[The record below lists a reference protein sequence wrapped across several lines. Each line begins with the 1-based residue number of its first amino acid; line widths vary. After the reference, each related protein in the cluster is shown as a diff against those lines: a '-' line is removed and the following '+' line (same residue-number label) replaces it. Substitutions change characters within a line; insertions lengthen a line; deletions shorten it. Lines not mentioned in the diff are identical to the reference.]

1 MSKITLKE
9 FLKQFTAI
17 PEKFINEY
25 YEFYELCEN
34 NKFGIHIKIVLKYLD
49 LTDLHKLEEK
59 IRKLYILNSDYV
71 IIRISQKSTKG
82 IKDANY
88 MLSFECFEKICM
100 NSNTE
105 KGKMFRD
112 YFVMLRKFID
122 YYKNYIADKI
132 MELTKTNKY
141 IYILTV
147 NKKNNIL
154 KLGRTGNI
162 QHRLQSYATGKDT
175 HPDVKFIMVV
185 EDDKR
190 VENCA
195 KAFTKVF
202 QYKGNKELYKMHND
216 NLKEII
222 FDCAKTDKK
231 IQKLIENNNNLDTY
245 VVYDDSKKIEYLNL
259 NDEVIGMEKTSNTK
273 KHKILNYE
281 NKIRNKKSNKP
292 KK

>member
-1 MSKITLKE
+1 M
-9 FLKQFTAI
+9 
-17 PEKFINEY
+17 
-25 YEFYELCEN
+25 
-34 NKFGIHIKIVLKYLD
+34 
-49 LTDLHKLEEK
+49 
-59 IRKLYILNSDYV
+59 
-71 IIRISQKSTKG
+71 KG
-82 IKDANY
+82 VKDANY
-88 MLSFECFEKICM
+88 MLSFETFEKICM
-100 NSNTE
+100 NSSTE

-147 NKKNNIL
+147 NKKSNIL
-154 KLGRTGNI
+154 KLGRTGDI
-162 QHRLQSYATGKDT
+162 RKRLQTYATGKDT
-175 HPDVKFIMVV
+175 HPDIKFIMIV

-195 KAFTKVF
+195 KAFIKAF
-202 QYKGNKELYKMHND
+202 QYKGNKELYKIHND

-231 IQKLIENNNNLDTY
+231 VQKLIENNKNLDTY

-259 NDEVIGMEKTSNTK
+259 NNKVIGMEKIGVSKTHKHINRKKLSTK
-273 KHKILNYE
+273 TKYKN
-281 NKIRNKKSNKP
+281 
-292 KK
+292 

>member
-1 MSKITLKE
+1 
-9 FLKQFTAI
+9 
-17 PEKFINEY
+17 
-25 YEFYELCEN
+25 
-34 NKFGIHIKIVLKYLD
+34 
-49 LTDLHKLEEK
+49 
-59 IRKLYILNSDYV
+59 
-71 IIRISQKSTKG
+71 
-82 IKDANY
+82 
-88 MLSFECFEKICM
+88 M
-100 NSNTE
+100 NSSTE

-122 YYKNYIADKI
+122 YYKNYITDKI
-132 MELTKTNKY
+132 IELTKINKY
-141 IYILTV
+141 IYIITV
-147 NKKNNIL
+147 NKKSNIL

-162 QHRLQSYATGKDT
+162 RHRLQSYATGKDT
-175 HPDVKFIMVV
+175 HPDVKFIMIV

-195 KAFTKVF
+195 KAFTKAF

-231 IQKLIENNNNLDTY
+231 VQKLIENNKDLDTY

-273 KHKILNYE
+273 KNTRLKYKKTTKTNQTI
-281 NKIRNKKSNKP
+281 NKKHSKMYNV
-292 KK
+292 